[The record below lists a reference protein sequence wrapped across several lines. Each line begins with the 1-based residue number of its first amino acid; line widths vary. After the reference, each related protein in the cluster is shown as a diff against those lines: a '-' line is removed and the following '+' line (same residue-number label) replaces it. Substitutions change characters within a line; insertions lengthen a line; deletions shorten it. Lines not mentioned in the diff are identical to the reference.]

1 MPTYS
6 QSLRVELITPGTE
19 ANTWG
24 TITNNNFAYVFDR
37 AIAGYETVSVTSAG
51 QALTTFNGP
60 TATGS
65 ANQAVYAILRFT
77 TTTVTTAFTVYAP
90 PVSKQY
96 IIWNDTAY
104 TATVFNWLS
113 LGPPITT
120 PPGAQSV
127 TIAPGDRVM
136 IFTDGTSF
144 YSVKAGNVT
153 GTVAI
158 ANGGTGQT
166 TQQAA
171 INALVGTQT
180 ANRVLRSDGT
190 NSTLAQVALA
200 TDVSGTLA
208 IANGGTGQTTQQA
221 AINALVGAQTANR
234 VLRSDGTNSTLAQ
247 VALATD
253 VSGTL
258 AISNGGTGQSTAQG
272 AMNTFAGAVTSGQF
286 LRGNGTNVVMS
297 AIQAAD
303 VPTLNQNT
311 TGTAANV
318 TGVVAVPN
326 GGTGLTTPLTENL
339 VLYTGTTSSFALSGN
354 LEFNGTTLT
363 VSGVRVG
370 RGAGSVSTNT
380 AVGFLA
386 LNTNTTGNNNTA
398 VGNSALR
405 LNTSGASNTAV
416 GFSALNDNLTGVA
429 NTAVG
434 NTALNRNTA
443 SNNTAVGSGAL
454 NLNTTGTS
462 NTAIGSSALKS
473 NDSGNNNTATG
484 RDALEDNTTGA
495 SNTATGS
502 DAMNRN
508 VSGSSNTAFGY
519 SSLRDNLTSNF
530 NTAVG
535 ARALELN
542 TAAQNTAVGYTALSA
557 NTSGILNVA
566 VGSTALSSNATG
578 GSNTAI
584 GVSALSQNIDGE
596 NNVAVGNSALGLAA
610 SSSNNTA
617 IGHGSMPFG
626 ISGGYNIGIGRSA
639 FRDLSSGSGNTMIG
653 AMTSAGTYSPTFN
666 PTTES
671 DRFCMGSSAVTDAY
685 VKVNWTITS
694 DARDKINF
702 APIPHGLAFVN
713 QLKPTQFQFAVSR
726 TDPTPHGPIRYGFKA
741 QDILALE
748 GSNPVII
755 DAEDP
760 EMLRYRGESLVPV
773 LVNAI
778 KELSARI
785 EALEAK

>member
-60 TATGS
+60 TVTGS

-77 TTTVTTAFTVYAP
+77 TTTTAAFTVYAP

-166 TQQAA
+166 GRQAAIDALVGTQVANRVLRSDGTNSTLSQVALGTDVSGTLPIASGGTSANTQQAA

-190 NSTLAQVALA
+190 NSTLSQVALG
-200 TDVSGTLA
+200 TDVSGTLP
-208 IANGGTGQTTQQA
+208 IA
-221 AINALVGAQTANR
+221 
-234 VLRSDGTNSTLAQ
+234 S
-247 VALATD
+247 
-253 VSGTL
+253 
-258 AISNGGTGQSTAQG
+258 GGTGQSTAQG

-286 LRGNGTNVVMS
+286 LRGDGTNVVLS

-326 GGTGLTTPLTENL
+326 GGTGLATPLTENL

-363 VSGVRVG
+363 VSGVSVG

-380 AVGFLA
+380 AVGSLA
-386 LNTNTTGNNNTA
+386 LNANTTGNNNTA

-405 LNTSGASNTAV
+405 LNTSGASNTAF
-416 GFSALNDNLTGVA
+416 GFSALNDNLTGVG

-462 NTAIGSSALKS
+462 NTAVGALALKS
-473 NDSGNNNTATG
+473 NASGNDNTATG

-508 VSGSSNTAFGY
+508 VSGSSNTAVGY
-519 SSLRDNLTSNF
+519 SSLRNNLTSSFNTAFGALALQLNTAGQNAAFGYSALSANAGGTGNTATGTSALSYNTTGNF

-535 ARALELN
+535 YAALN
-542 TAAQNTAVGYTALSA
+542 SNIG
-557 NTSGILNVA
+557 GGDNVA
-566 VGSTALSSNATG
+566 
-578 GSNTAI
+578 I
-584 GVSALSQNIDGE
+584 
-596 NNVAVGNSALGLAA
+596 GNSSLG
-610 SSSNNTA
+610 NNT
-617 IGHGSMPFG
+617 
-626 ISGGYNIGIGRSA
+626 
-639 FRDLSSGSGNTMIG
+639 SGSGNTAINPI
-653 AMTSAGTYSPTFN
+653 SAAGVYAPVFD
-666 PTTES
+666 PTTQ
-671 DRFCMGSSAVTDAY
+671 DNRFCMGSTAVTNAYIQVAWTVVSDIRDKTDISAV
-685 VKVNWTITS
+685 
-694 DARDKINF
+694 
-702 APIPHGLAFVN
+702 PHGLSFVT
-713 QLKPTQFQFAVSR
+713 QLEPIAYRYKIDRNATEG
-726 TDPTPHGPIRYGFKA
+726 HGPLRYGFKA
-741 QDILALE
+741 QQVLALE
-748 GSNPVII
+748 GDTPVIVDNE
-755 DAEDP
+755 DADK
-760 EMLRYRGESLVPV
+760 LRFNDQSLLAV
-773 LVNAI
+773 LVKAI
-778 KELSARI
+778 QELSARI

>member
-1 MPTYS
+1 
-6 QSLRVELITPGTE
+6 
-19 ANTWG
+19 
-24 TITNNNFAYVFDR
+24 
-37 AIAGYETVSVTSAG
+37 
-51 QALTTFNGP
+51 
-60 TATGS
+60 
-65 ANQAVYAILRFT
+65 
-77 TTTVTTAFTVYAP
+77 
-90 PVSKQY
+90 
-96 IIWNDTAY
+96 
-104 TATVFNWLS
+104 
-113 LGPPITT
+113 
-120 PPGAQSV
+120 
-127 TIAPGDRVM
+127 
-136 IFTDGTSF
+136 
-144 YSVKAGNVT
+144 
-153 GTVAI
+153 
-158 ANGGTGQT
+158 
-166 TQQAA
+166 
-171 INALVGTQT
+171 
-180 ANRVLRSDGT
+180 
-190 NSTLAQVALA
+190 
-200 TDVSGTLA
+200 
-208 IANGGTGQTTQQA
+208 
-221 AINALVGAQTANR
+221 
-234 VLRSDGTNSTLAQ
+234 
-247 VALATD
+247 
-253 VSGTL
+253 
-258 AISNGGTGQSTAQG
+258 
-272 AMNTFAGAVTSGQF
+272 
-286 LRGNGTNVVMS
+286 
-297 AIQAAD
+297 
-303 VPTLNQNT
+303 
-311 TGTAANV
+311 
-318 TGVVAVPN
+318 
-326 GGTGLTTPLTENL
+326 
-339 VLYTGTTSSFALSGN
+339 
-354 LEFNGTTLT
+354 
-363 VSGVRVG
+363 
-370 RGAGSVSTNT
+370 
-380 AVGFLA
+380 
-386 LNTNTTGNNNTA
+386 
-398 VGNSALR
+398 
-405 LNTSGASNTAV
+405 
-416 GFSALNDNLTGVA
+416 
-429 NTAVG
+429 
-434 NTALNRNTA
+434 
-443 SNNTAVGSGAL
+443 
-454 NLNTTGTS
+454 
-462 NTAIGSSALKS
+462 
-473 NDSGNNNTATG
+473 
-484 RDALEDNTTGA
+484 
-495 SNTATGS
+495 
-502 DAMNRN
+502 MNRN